1 MISEKQAYEIAKR
14 YSETIL
20 SLYNIGSEYV
30 FSIMPSDED
39 KICGLVMDKNGKNI
53 KKIPMYTLFEY
64 DDAIDNGEGQE
75 VDIKQ
80 FKEVKGAS

>member
-1 MISEKQAYEIAKR
+1 
-14 YSETIL
+14 
-20 SLYNIGSEYV
+20 
-30 FSIMPSDED
+30 
-39 KICGLVMDKNGKNI
+39 MDKNGKNI